1 MNSNNLDHVITEYI
15 SKDIKQDENHFFS
28 SKLAILDTVG
38 CIIEA
43 SSHKEVIEFA
53 SINNLSLNFKN
64 PFKNLTI
71 NESYENISWY
81 LTVLTRWFDY
91 NDTFLAKEW
100 AHPSDNFGS
109 IYSYFYKN
117 KNNKFNDFTNALTKA
132 YEIQGSLC
140 LGTSLNKLGYDH
152 VFYVK
157 LASGSVFSYLINNGD
172 TNAMRRTVNNILL
185 DGPNLRAYRHFPNV
199 GKRKSWAAAD
209 ASKRGIELAIIS
221 SHKDEIYESIQNE
234 DKWGFESNFMNNT
247 QIEFGKE
254 LNNWVIQNVLFKVLF
269 PAEFHGQSA
278 VEAAI
283 ELSEEFNKNINKFER
298 VNIYTHEPALRI
310 ISNKKI
316 LKNASDRD
324 HSMEYMV
331 AAALLY
337 GELKY
342 EMYEDSFEGFE
353 NINNLRKKIFVFEE
367 AQFTRDYYEFSKR
380 HISNSIEIVYNDSST
395 SEKIT
400 IENPIGHPSRRE
412 EAVPLLKDKFL
423 RNVTTLFDTKK
434 GLKFWDKIINLE
446 KDDDLNKFFNILN
459 EDE

>member
-1 MNSNNLDHVITEYI
+1 MNSNNLDYVITEYI
-15 SKDIKQDENHFFS
+15 SNDLMQDDNHFFS
-28 SKLAILDTVG
+28 SKLAILDTIG
-38 CIIEA
+38 CIFEA
-43 SSHKEVIEFA
+43 SSNEEVIEFA
-53 SINNLSLNFKN
+53 SNNNLSLNFKN
-64 PFKNLTI
+64 PFKNLTT

-91 NDTFLAKEW
+91 NDTFLANEW
-100 AHPSDNFGS
+100 AHPSDNFGA
-109 IYSYFYKN
+109 IFSYFYKN
-117 KNNKFNDFTNALTKA
+117 NNYKFHDFVNSLTKA

-157 LASGSVFSYLINNGD
+157 LASGSVFSHLVNNGD
-172 TNAMRRTVNNILL
+172 IKVTRRTINNILL
-185 DGPNLRAYRHFPNV
+185 DGPSLRAYRHFPNV

-221 SHKDEIYESIQNE
+221 AYEDEIYESVQNE
-234 DKWGFESNFMNNT
+234 NKWGFESSFLDNSKL
-247 QIEFGKE
+247 EFGKE
-254 LNNWVIQNVLFKVLF
+254 LNNWVIQNILFKVLF

-283 ELSEEFNKNINKFER
+283 KLSKEFNKNINKVEKI
-298 VNIYTHEPALRI
+298 NIYTHEPAVRI
-310 ISNKKI
+310 ISNKEV

-324 HSMEYMV
+324 HSLEYMV

-342 EMYEDSFEGFE
+342 EMYEENYPGFKK
-353 NINNLRKKIFVFEE
+353 INDLRKKIYVTEE
-367 AQFTRDYYEFSKR
+367 PQFTKDYYEFTKR
-380 HISNSIEIVYNDSST
+380 HISNSIEIVFDDNSIS
-395 SEKIT
+395 KKVT

-423 RNVTTLFDTKK
+423 RNVISVFEEEKALEV
-434 GLKFWDKIINLE
+434 WNKIINLE
-446 KDDDLNKFFNILN
+446 KDDDLNMFFNILN

>member
-1 MNSNNLDHVITEYI
+1 MKSNSLDVLITDYI
-15 SKDIKQDENHFFS
+15 SSDIGEDENHFYS
-28 SKLAILDTVG
+28 SKLAILDTIG

-43 SSHKEVIEFA
+43 SNHEDVAQFA
-53 SINNLSLNFKN
+53 SQNNLSFNFKN
-64 PFKNLTI
+64 PFKNLSV

-109 IYSYFYKN
+109 IYSYFFKN
-117 KNNKFNDFTNALTKA
+117 KNYKFNDFTNALTKA

-157 LASGSVFSYLINNGD
+157 LASGSVFSCLVNNGD
-172 TNAMRRTVNNILL
+172 TNAIRRTVNNILL
-185 DGPNLRAYRHFPNV
+185 DGPSLRAYRHFPNV

-221 SHKDEIYESIQNE
+221 NYEDEIYESVQNE
-234 DKWGFESNFMNNT
+234 NKWGFESSFLANSK
-247 QIEFGKE
+247 IEFGKN
-254 LNNWVIQNVLFKVLF
+254 LNNWVIQNILFKVLF

-283 ELSEEFNKNINKFER
+283 ELSEEFNKNINKFEK
-298 VNIYTHEPALRI
+298 VNIYTHEPAMRI
-310 ISNKKI
+310 ISNKEV

-342 EMYEDSFEGFE
+342 EMYEESFEGFE
-353 NINNLRKKIFVFEE
+353 NINSLRKKIFVSEE
-367 AQFTRDYYEFSKR
+367 PKFTKDYYEFSKR
-380 HISNSIEIVYNDSST
+380 HISNSIEIVYNDNST

-412 EAVPLLKDKFL
+412 EAIPLLKDKFL
-423 RNVTTLFDTKK
+423 RNADSLFDTEEA
-434 GLKFWDKIINLE
+434 LEVWDKIINLE

>member
-1 MNSNNLDHVITEYI
+1 MKSSNLDLEIAEYI
-15 SKDIKQDENHFFS
+15 SKDIKQDQKQFFS

-43 SSHKEVIEFA
+43 SSHKDVIEFA

-64 PFKNLTI
+64 PFKNLTV
-71 NESYENISWY
+71 NESYENIAWY

-117 KNNKFNDFTNALTKA
+117 NNYKFNDFANALTKA

-172 TNAMRRTVNNILL
+172 MNALRRTVNNILL

-209 ASKRGIELAIIS
+209 ASRRGIELAIIS
-221 SHKDEIYESIQNE
+221 NHKDEIYDSVQNE
-234 DKWGFESNFMNNT
+234 DKWGFEYNFLNNSK
-247 QIEFGKE
+247 IEFGKE

-283 ELSEEFNKNINKFER
+283 ELSEEFNKNINKFEK

-310 ISNKKI
+310 ISNKEI

-342 EMYEDSFEGFE
+342 EMYEDSFEGFK
-353 NINNLRKKIFVFEE
+353 NINNLRKKIFVSEE
-367 AQFTRDYYEFSKR
+367 PQFTKNYYEFSKR
-380 HISNSIEIVYNDSST
+380 HITNSIEIVYDDNTT
-395 SEKIT
+395 SNKII

-412 EAVPLLKDKFL
+412 EAIPLLKDKFL
-423 RNVTTLFDTKK
+423 RNVESLFDTEKASEV
-434 GLKFWDKIINLE
+434 WDKIINLE

>member
-1 MNSNNLDHVITEYI
+1 LNSKNLDLIISDYITGDLE
-15 SKDIKQDENHFFS
+15 ENDTHFNS
-28 SKLAILDTVG
+28 SKLAILDTIG

-43 SSHKEVIEFA
+43 SNHDDVFQFA
-53 SINNLSLNFKN
+53 SKNNLNLDFKN
-64 PFKNLTI
+64 PFKNI
-71 NESYENISWY
+71 SVNESYENISWY

-117 KNNKFNDFTNALTKA
+117 KNYKFKDFTNALTKA

-157 LASGSVFSYLINNGD
+157 LASGSVFSCLVNNGD
-172 TNAMRRTVNNILL
+172 TNAIRRTVNNILL

-221 SHKDEIYESIQNE
+221 SYKDEIYESVQNE
-234 DKWGFESNFMNNT
+234 NRWGFESSFLNNSK
-247 QIEFGKE
+247 IEFGKD
-254 LNNWVIQNVLFKVLF
+254 LNNWVIQNILFKVLF

-283 ELSEEFNKNINKFER
+283 ELSKEFNKNINKLEKI
-298 VNIYTHEPALRI
+298 NIYTHEPAIRI
-310 ISNKKI
+310 ISNKEV

-324 HSMEYMV
+324 HSLEYMV

-337 GELKY
+337 GKLRY
-342 EMYEDSFEGFE
+342 EMYEESFEGFE
-353 NINNLRKKIFVFEE
+353 NINNLRKKIFVSEE
-367 AQFTRDYYEFSKR
+367 PKFTKDYYEFSKR
-380 HISNSIEIVYNDSST
+380 HISNSIEIVYNDNST

-412 EAVPLLKDKFL
+412 EAIPLLKDKFL
-423 RNVTTLFDTKK
+423 RNVESLFDAEKASEV
-434 GLKFWDKIINLE
+434 WDKIINLE
-446 KDDDLNKFFNILN
+446 KDDDLNKFFNILK

>member
-1 MNSNNLDHVITEYI
+1 MKSNNLDLEIAEYI
-15 SKDIKQDENHFFS
+15 SRDIKQDQNHFFS
-28 SKLAILDTVG
+28 SKLAILDTIG

-43 SSHKEVIEFA
+43 SSHKDVMEFA

-64 PFKNLTI
+64 PFKNLTV
-71 NESYENISWY
+71 NESYENIAWY

-117 KNNKFNDFTNALTKA
+117 NNYKFYDFVNALTKA

-172 TNAMRRTVNNILL
+172 MNALRRTVNNILL

-209 ASKRGIELAIIS
+209 ASRRGIELAIIS
-221 SHKDEIYESIQNE
+221 NHKDEIYDSVQNE
-234 DKWGFESNFMNNT
+234 DKWGFEYNFLNNSK
-247 QIEFGKE
+247 IEFGKE

-283 ELSEEFNKNINKFER
+283 ELSEEFNKNINKFEK

-310 ISNKKI
+310 ISNKEI

-342 EMYEDSFEGFE
+342 EMYEDSFEGFK
-353 NINNLRKKIFVFEE
+353 NINNLRKKIFVSEE
-367 AQFTRDYYEFSKR
+367 PQFTKNYYEFSKR
-380 HISNSIEIVYNDSST
+380 HITNSVEIVYDDNTT
-395 SEKIT
+395 SNKII

-412 EAVPLLKDKFL
+412 EAIPLLKDKFC
-423 RNVTTLFDTKK
+423 RNVESLFDTEKAIK
-434 GLKFWDKIINLE
+434 VWDKIINLE

>member
-1 MNSNNLDHVITEYI
+1 MKSNNLDLVIAEYI
-15 SKDIKQDENHFFS
+15 SKDIIQDENHFFS

-43 SSHKEVIEFA
+43 SSHKDVMEFA

-64 PFKNLTI
+64 PFKNLTVD
-71 NESYENISWY
+71 ESYENISWY

-117 KNNKFNDFTNALTKA
+117 NDYKFNDFVNALTKA

-157 LASGSVFSYLINNGD
+157 LAVGSVFSHLVNSGD
-172 TNAMRRTVNNILL
+172 TNALRRTVNNILL

-221 SHKDEIYESIQNE
+221 SHKDEIYESAQNE
-234 DKWGFESNFMNNT
+234 DKWGFESNFLGNSK
-247 QIEFGKE
+247 IEFGKD
-254 LNNWVIQNVLFKVLF
+254 LNNWVIQNILFKVLF

-283 ELSEEFNKNINKFER
+283 ELSKEFNKNINKFEK

-310 ISNKKI
+310 ISNKEV

-324 HSMEYMV
+324 HSIEYMV

-342 EMYEDSFEGFE
+342 EMYEESFEGFE
-353 NINNLRKKIFVFEE
+353 NINNLRKKISVSEE
-367 AQFTRDYYEFSKR
+367 PQFTKDYYEFSKR
-380 HISNSIEIVYNDSST
+380 YISNSIEIVYNDNST

-400 IENPIGHPSRRE
+400 IENPIGHPSRRK
-412 EAVPLLKDKFL
+412 EAIPLLKDKFT
-423 RNVTTLFDTKK
+423 RNVKSLFEQEKASEV
-434 GLKFWDKIINLE
+434 WDKIINLE

>member
-1 MNSNNLDHVITEYI
+1 MNSNNLDFVISEYI
-15 SKDIKQDENHFFS
+15 SKDLEQDDNNFFS
-28 SKLAILDTVG
+28 SKLAILDTIG

-43 SSHKEVIEFA
+43 SSHQEVVEFA
-53 SINNLSLNFKN
+53 SKNNFSLQSKN

-71 NESYENISWY
+71 DQSYENISWY

-117 KNNKFNDFTNALTKA
+117 QNYKFYDFVEYLTKA

-140 LGTSLNKLGYDH
+140 LGTSLNQLGYDH

-157 LASGSVFSYLINNGD
+157 LASGSVFSHLVNNGD
-172 TNAMRRTVNNILL
+172 KETTRRTINNILL
-185 DGPNLRAYRHFPNV
+185 DGPSLRAYRHFPNV

-209 ASKRGIELAIIS
+209 ASKRGIELAVIS
-221 SHKDEIYESIQNE
+221 SYKDEIYESVQNE
-234 DKWGFESNFMNNT
+234 DKWGFESSFLDNSKL
-247 QIEFGKE
+247 EFGKE
-254 LNNWVIQNVLFKVLF
+254 LNNWVIQNILFKVLF

-283 ELSEEFNKNINKFER
+283 KLSEEFNKNINKVEKI
-298 VNIYTHEPALRI
+298 NIYTHEPAIRI
-310 ISNKKI
+310 ISNKEI

-324 HSMEYMV
+324 HSLEYMV
-331 AAALLY
+331 AAALLH
-337 GELKY
+337 GDLKY
-342 EMYEDSFEGFE
+342 EMYEESFEGFE
-353 NINNLRKKIFVFEE
+353 QINNLRKRIFVTEE
-367 AQFTRDYYEFSKR
+367 PQFTKDYYEFSKR
-380 HISNSIEIVYNDSST
+380 HISNSIEIVYSDNSI
-395 SEKIT
+395 SEKVT

-423 RNVTTLFDTKK
+423 RNVKSVFEAERALEV
-434 GLKFWDKIINLE
+434 WDRIINLE
-446 KDDDLNKFFNILN
+446 KDDDLNTFFNILK

>member
-1 MNSNNLDHVITEYI
+1 MNSNNLDFVISEYI
-15 SKDIKQDENHFFS
+15 SRDLEQDDNNFFS
-28 SKLAILDTVG
+28 SKLAILDTIG

-43 SSHKEVIEFA
+43 SSHKEVVEFA
-53 SINNLSLNFKN
+53 SKNNFSLQSKN
-64 PFKNLTI
+64 PFKNLTTDQ
-71 NESYENISWY
+71 SYENISWY

-117 KNNKFNDFTNALTKA
+117 ENYKFHDFVESLTKA

-140 LGTSLNKLGYDH
+140 LGTSLNQSGYDH

-157 LASGSVFSYLINNGD
+157 LASGSVFSHLVNNGD
-172 TNAMRRTVNNILL
+172 KETTRRTINNILL
-185 DGPNLRAYRHFPNV
+185 DGPSLRAYRHFPNV

-209 ASKRGIELAIIS
+209 ASKRGIELALIS
-221 SHKDEIYESIQNE
+221 SYKDEIYESVQNE
-234 DKWGFESNFMNNT
+234 DKWGFESSFLDNSKL
-247 QIEFGKE
+247 EFGKE
-254 LNNWVIQNVLFKVLF
+254 LNNWVIQNILFKVLF

-283 ELSEEFNKNINKFER
+283 KLSKEFNKNINNVEKI
-298 VNIYTHEPALRI
+298 NIYTHEPAIRI
-310 ISNKKI
+310 ISNKEI

-324 HSMEYMV
+324 HSLEYMV

-337 GELKY
+337 GDLKY
-342 EMYEDSFEGFE
+342 EMYEESFEGFE
-353 NINNLRKKIFVFEE
+353 QINNLRKRIFVTEE
-367 AQFTRDYYEFSKR
+367 PQFTKDYYEFSKR
-380 HISNSIEIVYNDSST
+380 HISNSIEIVYSDNSI
-395 SEKIT
+395 SEKVT

-423 RNVTTLFDTKK
+423 RNVKSVFEAERA
-434 GLKFWDKIINLE
+434 LKIWDRIINLE
-446 KDDDLNKFFNILN
+446 KDDDLNTFFNILN

>member
-1 MNSNNLDHVITEYI
+1 MNSNNLDYVITEYI
-15 SKDIKQDENHFFS
+15 SNDLVQDDNHFFS
-28 SKLAILDTVG
+28 SKLAILDTIG
-38 CIIEA
+38 CIFEA
-43 SSHKEVIEFA
+43 SSNKKVIEFA
-53 SINNLSLNFKN
+53 SNNNLSLNFNN
-64 PFKNLTI
+64 PFKNLSA

-91 NDTFLAKEW
+91 NDTFLANEW

-109 IYSYFYKN
+109 IFSYFYKN
-117 KNNKFNDFTNALTKA
+117 NNHKFYAFVNSLTKA

-157 LASGSVFSYLINNGD
+157 LASGSVFSYLVNNGD
-172 TNAMRRTVNNILL
+172 LEATRRTVNNILL
-185 DGPNLRAYRHFPNV
+185 DGPSLRAYRHFPNV

-221 SHKDEIYESIQNE
+221 AYEDEIYESVQNE
-234 DKWGFESNFMNNT
+234 NKWGFESSFLDNSKL
-247 QIEFGKE
+247 EFGKE
-254 LNNWVIQNVLFKVLF
+254 LNNWVIQNILFKVLF

-283 ELSEEFNKNINKFER
+283 KLSKEFNKNINKVEKI
-298 VNIYTHEPALRI
+298 NIFTHEPAVRI
-310 ISNKKI
+310 ISNKEV

-324 HSMEYMV
+324 HSLEYMV

-342 EMYEDSFEGFE
+342 EMYEDSFEGFK
-353 NINNLRKKIFVFEE
+353 NIDNLRKKIIVTEE
-367 AQFTRDYYEFSKR
+367 PKFTKDYYEFSKR
-380 HISNSIEIVYNDSST
+380 HISNSIEIVYIDNSI

-400 IENPIGHPSRRE
+400 IENPIGHPSRRD
-412 EAVPLLKDKFL
+412 EAVPLLKDKFI
-423 RNVTTLFDTKK
+423 RNVKSVFEAEKASNI
-434 GLKFWDKIINLE
+434 WDKIINLE
-446 KDDDLNKFFNILN
+446 KDDDLNIFFNILN

>member
-1 MNSNNLDHVITEYI
+1 MNSNNLDILITEYI
-15 SKDIKQDENHFFS
+15 SKDLEENDKHFFS
-28 SKLAILDTVG
+28 SKLAILDTIG

-43 SSHKEVIEFA
+43 SSHEYVIQFA
-53 SINNLSLNFKN
+53 SKNNLSLNFKN
-64 PFKNLTI
+64 PFKNLTA
-71 NESYENISWY
+71 NQSYEDISWY

-109 IYSYFYKN
+109 IYSYFSKN
-117 KNNKFNDFTNALTKA
+117 DNYKFNDFTNALTKA

-157 LASGSVFSYLINNGD
+157 VASGSVFSYLVNNGD
-172 TNAMRRTVNNILL
+172 TSAVRRTINNILL
-185 DGPNLRAYRHFPNV
+185 DGPTLRAYRHFPNV

-209 ASKRGIELAIIS
+209 ASRRGIELAIIS
-221 SHKDEIYESIQNE
+221 SYKDEIYESVQNE
-234 DKWGFESNFMNNT
+234 DKWGFEPSFLENSK
-247 QIEFGKE
+247 IEFGKD
-254 LNNWVIQNVLFKVLF
+254 LNNWVIENILFKVLF

-283 ELSEEFNKNINKFER
+283 KLSEEFNNNVNKIKK
-298 VNIYTHEPALRI
+298 VNIYTHEPAVRI
-310 ISNKKI
+310 ISNKEI

-324 HSMEYMV
+324 HSLEYMV

-337 GELKY
+337 GDLKY

-353 NINNLRKKIFVFEE
+353 NINNLRKKIFVSEE
-367 AQFTRDYYEFSKR
+367 PQFTKDYYEFSKR
-380 HISNSIEIVYNDSST
+380 HISNSIEIVYNDNST

-400 IENPIGHPSRRE
+400 IQNPIGHPSRRE
-412 EAVPLLKDKFL
+412 EAIPLLKDKFL
-423 RNVTTLFDTKK
+423 RNVESLFETKK
-434 GLKFWDKIINLE
+434 ASEVWDKILNLK

>member
-1 MNSNNLDHVITEYI
+1 MNSNNLDLIITEYI
-15 SKDIKQDENHFFS
+15 SKDIEQDDKHFFF
-28 SKLAILDTVG
+28 SKLAILDTIG

-43 SSHKEVIEFA
+43 SSHKEVVEFA
-53 SINNLSLNFKN
+53 SKNNISTNFQNPFRNLNF
-64 PFKNLTI
+64 

-117 KNNKFNDFTNALTKA
+117 NNYKFYDFVNSLTKA

-157 LASGSVFSYLINNGD
+157 LASGSVFSHLVNNGD
-172 TNAMRRTVNNILL
+172 RSATRRTVNNILL
-185 DGPNLRAYRHFPNV
+185 DGPSLRAYRHFPNV

-209 ASKRGIELAIIS
+209 AAKRGIELANIS
-221 SHKDEIYESIQNE
+221 TYKDEIYESVQNE
-234 DKWGFESNFMNNT
+234 DKWGFEYSFLDNT
-247 QIEFGKE
+247 KLEIGKE
-254 LNNWVIQNVLFKVLF
+254 LNNWVIQNILFKVLF

-283 ELSEEFNKNINKFER
+283 ELSEEFNKKINK
-298 VNIYTHEPALRI
+298 VKNINIYTHEPAIRI
-310 ISNKKI
+310 ISNKKS

-324 HSMEYMV
+324 HSLEYMV

-342 EMYEDSFEGFE
+342 EMYEENYPGFKK
-353 NINNLRKKIFVFEE
+353 INNLRKKIYVTEE
-367 AQFTRDYYEFSKR
+367 PQFTKDYYEFTKR
-380 HISNSIEIVYNDSST
+380 HISNSIEIVFDDNSI
-395 SEKIT
+395 SEKVT

-423 RNVTTLFDTKK
+423 RNVISVFEEEKALEV
-434 GLKFWDKIINLE
+434 WNKIINLE
-446 KDDDLNKFFNILN
+446 KDDDLNMFFNILN

>member
-1 MNSNNLDHVITEYI
+1 LNSNNLDYVISEYI
-15 SKDIKQDENHFFS
+15 SRDLEQDDNNFFS
-28 SKLAILDTVG
+28 SKLVILDTIG

-43 SSHKEVIEFA
+43 SSHKEVVEFA
-53 SINNLSLNFKN
+53 SKNNFSLQSKN
-64 PFKNLTI
+64 PFKNLTTDQ
-71 NESYENISWY
+71 SYENICWY

-117 KNNKFNDFTNALTKA
+117 ENYKFHDFVESLTKA

-140 LGTSLNKLGYDH
+140 LGTSLNQSGYDH

-157 LASGSVFSYLINNGD
+157 LASGSVFSHLVNNGD
-172 TNAMRRTVNNILL
+172 KETTRRTINNILL
-185 DGPNLRAYRHFPNV
+185 DGPSLRAYRHFPNV

-209 ASKRGIELAIIS
+209 ASKRGIELAVIS
-221 SHKDEIYESIQNE
+221 SYKDEIYESVQNE
-234 DKWGFESNFMNNT
+234 DKWGFESSFLDNSKL
-247 QIEFGKE
+247 EFGKE
-254 LNNWVIQNVLFKVLF
+254 LNNWVIQNILFKVLF

-283 ELSEEFNKNINKFER
+283 KLSEEFNKNINKVEKI
-298 VNIYTHEPALRI
+298 NIYTHEPAIRI
-310 ISNKKI
+310 ISNKEI

-324 HSMEYMV
+324 HSLEYMV

-337 GELKY
+337 GDLKY
-342 EMYEDSFEGFE
+342 EMYEESFEGFDQ
-353 NINNLRKKIFVFEE
+353 INNLRKRIFVNEE
-367 AQFTRDYYEFSKR
+367 PQFTKNYYKFSKR
-380 HISNSIEIVYNDSST
+380 HISNSIEIVYSDNSI
-395 SEKIT
+395 SEKVT
-400 IENPIGHPSRRE
+400 IENPIGHPSRRK

-423 RNVTTLFDTKK
+423 RNVKSVFESERA
-434 GLKFWDKIINLE
+434 LKVWDRIINLE
-446 KDDDLNKFFNILN
+446 KDDDLNTFFNILN

>member
-1 MNSNNLDHVITEYI
+1 MKSSNLDLVIAEYI
-15 SKDIKQDENHFFS
+15 SKDIKQDQNHFFS

-43 SSHKEVIEFA
+43 SSHKDVIEFA

-64 PFKNLTI
+64 PFKNLTV
-71 NESYENISWY
+71 NESYENIAWY

-117 KNNKFNDFTNALTKA
+117 NNYKFNDFANALTKA

-172 TNAMRRTVNNILL
+172 MNALRRTVNNILL

-209 ASKRGIELAIIS
+209 ASRRGIELAIIS
-221 SHKDEIYESIQNE
+221 NHKDEIYDSVQNE
-234 DKWGFESNFMNNT
+234 DKWGFEYNFLNNSK
-247 QIEFGKE
+247 IEFGKE

-283 ELSEEFNKNINKFER
+283 ELSEEFNKNINKFEK

-310 ISNKKI
+310 ISNKEI

-353 NINNLRKKIFVFEE
+353 NINNLRKKIFVSEE
-367 AQFTRDYYEFSKR
+367 PQFTKNYYEFSKR
-380 HISNSIEIVYNDSST
+380 HITNSIEIVYDDNTT
-395 SEKIT
+395 SNKII

-412 EAVPLLKDKFL
+412 EAIPLLKDKFC
-423 RNVTTLFDTKK
+423 RNVESLFDTEKAIEV
-434 GLKFWDKIINLE
+434 WDKIINLE

>member
-1 MNSNNLDHVITEYI
+1 MKSNNLDLVIAEYI
-15 SKDIKQDENHFFS
+15 SKDITQDENHFFS

-43 SSHKEVIEFA
+43 SSHKEVMEFA

-64 PFKNLTI
+64 PFKNLTVDH
-71 NESYENISWY
+71 SYENISWY

-117 KNNKFNDFTNALTKA
+117 RNYKFNDFANALTKA

-157 LASGSVFSYLINNGD
+157 LASGSVFSYLVNNGD
-172 TNAMRRTVNNILL
+172 TNALRRTVNNILL
-185 DGPNLRAYRHFPNV
+185 DGPSLRAYRHFPNV

-209 ASKRGIELAIIS
+209 ASRRGIQLALIS
-221 SHKDEIYESIQNE
+221 SYEDEIYESVQSE
-234 DKWGFESNFMNNT
+234 DKWGFEPSFLENT
-247 QIEFGKE
+247 KIEFGKE
-254 LNNWVIQNVLFKVLF
+254 LNNWVIQNILFKVLF

-283 ELSEEFNKNINKFER
+283 KLSEEFNKNIDELER
-298 VNIYTHEPALRI
+298 VNIYTHEPAIRI
-310 ISNKKI
+310 ISNKEI

-337 GELKY
+337 GDLKY
-342 EMYEDSFEGFE
+342 EMYEESFEGFE
-353 NINNLRKKIFVFEE
+353 NINNLRKKIFVSEE
-367 AQFTRDYYEFSKR
+367 PKFTKNYYEFSKR
-380 HISNSIEIVYNDSST
+380 HISNSIEIVYSDKSI

-412 EAVPLLKDKFL
+412 EAIPLLRDKFI
-423 RNVTTLFDTKK
+423 RNVESIFDIGKASEI
-434 GLKFWDKIINLE
+434 WDKIINLE
-446 KDDDLNKFFNILN
+446 KNDDLNKFFNILI

>member
-1 MNSNNLDHVITEYI
+1 LNSNNLDLLISDYI
-15 SKDIKQDENHFFS
+15 SSDLGEDDNHFYS
-28 SKLAILDTVG
+28 SKLAILDTIG

-43 SSHKEVIEFA
+43 SNHENVLQFA
-53 SINNLSLNFKN
+53 SKNNLSLNFKN
-64 PFKNLTI
+64 PFKNLTV
-71 NESYENISWY
+71 NENYENISWY

-117 KNNKFNDFTNALTKA
+117 KNYKFNDFTNALTKA

-152 VFYVK
+152 VFFVK
-157 LASGSVFSYLINNGD
+157 LASGSVFSYLVNNDD
-172 TNAMRRTVNNILL
+172 TNAVRRTVNNILL
-185 DGPNLRAYRHFPNV
+185 DGPSLRAYRHFPNV

-221 SHKDEIYESIQNE
+221 SYKDEIYESVQDEN
-234 DKWGFESNFMNNT
+234 KWGFESSFLDNSK
-247 QIEFGKE
+247 IEFGKD
-254 LNNWVIQNVLFKVLF
+254 LNNWVVQNILFKVLF

-283 ELSEEFNKNINKFER
+283 ELSEEFNKNINKFEK
-298 VNIYTHEPALRI
+298 VNIFTHEPAIRI
-310 ISNKKI
+310 ISNKEV

-342 EMYEDSFEGFE
+342 EMYEESFEGFE
-353 NINNLRKKIFVFEE
+353 SINNLRKKIFVSENS
-367 AQFTRDYYEFSKR
+367 QFTKDYYEFSKR
-380 HISNSIEIVYNDSST
+380 HISNAIEIVYNDNST

-412 EAVPLLKDKFL
+412 EAIPLLKDKFI
-423 RNVTTLFDTKK
+423 RNVESLFDAEKAIEV
-434 GLKFWDKIINLE
+434 WNKIINLE
-446 KDDDLNKFFNILN
+446 KDDELNKFFNILI